1 MPLILAGAAAM
12 GVKGKPMKYLAW
24 GGVLYSVLVGAA
36 TFYSGA
42 VANSTTSD
50 SIAALPSIGSLAGS
64 TGTMAGVLDLATAGA
79 IWFFVLK

>member
-1 MPLILAGAAAM
+1 MHY
-12 GVKGKPMKYLAW
+12 VAW
-24 GGVLYSVLVGAA
+24 AGVLYLGLVGAA

-50 SIAALPSIGSLAGS
+50 QIAALPSIGSLAGS
-64 TGTMAGVLDLATAGA
+64 SGTMAGALDLAGAAA